1 MIEILIAIYMQV
13 IPGFSAFLFLLLKNK
28 PWYYYRF
35 LPKSLNYCG
44 ISTILYALY
53 DYWSIAVHLA
63 AFGLQVWVIIV
74 FVHTVTV
81 SLKFLRRDLTPK
93 CWLSIRDEI
102 RIYFQLQILNSRFNE
117 CFANSLIPFLKVTC
131 GASYILCMTGLI
143 KLEGVGPPVC
153 LGTL

>member
-1 MIEILIAIYMQV
+1 MNQTRQKILIKIATEKLGQNEFDRGWKLCNMIEILIAIYMQV

-81 SLKFLRRDLTPK
+81 SLKFLRLVQTRNCKKIKIKTK
-93 CWLSIRDEI
+93 
-102 RIYFQLQILNSRFNE
+102 IYIFQNFHNLVGN
-117 CFANSLIPFLKVTC
+117 FLLKSFC
-131 GASYILCMTGLI
+131 DI
-143 KLEGVGPPVC
+143 KF
-153 LGTL
+153 